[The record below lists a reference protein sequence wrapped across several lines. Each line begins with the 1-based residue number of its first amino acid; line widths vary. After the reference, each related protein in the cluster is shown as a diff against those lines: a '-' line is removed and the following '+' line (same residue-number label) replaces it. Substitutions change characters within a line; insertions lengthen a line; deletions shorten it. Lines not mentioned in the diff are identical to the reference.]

1 MIFSKNRNITF
12 VLILLTAIIIIIL
25 MFIPYK
31 QALVFLQID
40 KNDELSYIPISTGE
54 TFRIKYK
61 HSIHLSDVIES
72 YKVTEQNEIQ
82 QYELE
87 YEEFAV
93 GMPAGASEGETFE
106 MKDGKFFIKNMKR
119 KFPSF
124 ILRIGQVRANHTLVY
139 QNGSYPLSSYNEPGS
154 RVRIQVQKLSFIQ
167 QLKGVNILDD
177 K

>member
-1 MIFSKNRNITF
+1 VIFSKNRNITF
-12 VLILLTAIIIIIL
+12 VLILLTAIIIIL

-31 QALVFLQID
+31 QALVFLQVE
-40 KNDELSYIPISTGE
+40 KNDELSYVPISTGE
-54 TFRIKYK
+54 TFKIKYK

-72 YKVTEQNEIQ
+72 YKVTKQNEIQ

-93 GMPAGASEGETFE
+93 GMPADASEGEAFE
-106 MKDGKFFIKNMKR
+106 IKDGKFYIKNMQR
-119 KFPSF
+119 EFPSF
-124 ILRIGQVRANHTLVY
+124 ILRIGQVRANHTLIH
-139 QNGSYPLSSYNEPGS
+139 QDGSYPLSSYHEPGS
-154 RVRIQVQKLSFIQ
+154 RVLIQVKKLSFIQ